1 MKSIYNYNLEQLQ
14 DYFIN
19 NNDKKFHALQVFEW
33 LYKKRVSSFEEMS
46 NIKKETILNLRE
58 DFDKKQYEIAELLNI
73 TRQQYSLYE
82 LGKRDIPAEYIK
94 KLAKY
99 YNTSSDYILEITD
112 EITPYIN
119 SKKPKKDIPKS

>member
-1 MKSIYNYNLEQLQ
+1 MYL
-14 DYFIN
+14 
-19 NNDKKFHALQVFEW
+19 
-33 LYKKRVSSFEEMS
+33 KRL
-46 NIKKETILNLRE
+46 KDLRE
-58 DFDKKQYEIAELLNI
+58 DFDKKQYEIAKLLNI
-73 TRQQYSLYE
+73 TRQHYSLYE
-82 LGKRDIPAEYIK
+82 LGKRDIPVEYIK

>member
-1 MKSIYNYNLEQLQ
+1 MYL
-14 DYFIN
+14 
-19 NNDKKFHALQVFEW
+19 
-33 LYKKRVSSFEEMS
+33 KRL
-46 NIKKETILNLRE
+46 KDLRE
-58 DFDKKQYEIAELLNI
+58 DFDKKQFEIAEFLDI

>member
-1 MKSIYNYNLEQLQ
+1 MYL
-14 DYFIN
+14 
-19 NNDKKFHALQVFEW
+19 
-33 LYKKRVSSFEEMS
+33 KRL
-46 NIKKETILNLRE
+46 KDLRE
-58 DFDKKQYEIAELLNI
+58 DFDKKQYEIAKLLNI

-119 SKKPKKDIPKS
+119 SKKRKKDVPSN

>member
-1 MKSIYNYNLEQLQ
+1 MYL
-14 DYFIN
+14 
-19 NNDKKFHALQVFEW
+19 
-33 LYKKRVSSFEEMS
+33 KRL
-46 NIKKETILNLRE
+46 KDLRE
-58 DFDKKQYEIAELLNI
+58 DFDKKQYEIAKLLNI

-82 LGKRDIPAEYIK
+82 LGKRDIPVVYIK

>member
-1 MKSIYNYNLEQLQ
+1 MYL
-14 DYFIN
+14 
-19 NNDKKFHALQVFEW
+19 
-33 LYKKRVSSFEEMS
+33 KRL
-46 NIKKETILNLRE
+46 KDLRE
-58 DFDKKQYEIAELLNI
+58 DFDKKQYEIAKLLNI

-82 LGKRDIPAEYIK
+82 LGKHDIPVEYIK

>member
-1 MKSIYNYNLEQLQ
+1 MYL
-14 DYFIN
+14 
-19 NNDKKFHALQVFEW
+19 
-33 LYKKRVSSFEEMS
+33 KRL
-46 NIKKETILNLRE
+46 KDLRE
-58 DFDKKQYEIAELLNI
+58 DFDKKQFEIAEFLDI

-119 SKKPKKDIPKS
+119 HETSRKKDISKN

>member
-1 MKSIYNYNLEQLQ
+1 MYL
-14 DYFIN
+14 
-19 NNDKKFHALQVFEW
+19 
-33 LYKKRVSSFEEMS
+33 KRL
-46 NIKKETILNLRE
+46 KDLRE

-99 YNTSSDYILEITD
+99 
-112 EITPYIN
+112 
-119 SKKPKKDIPKS
+119 

>member
-1 MKSIYNYNLEQLQ
+1 MYL
-14 DYFIN
+14 
-19 NNDKKFHALQVFEW
+19 
-33 LYKKRVSSFEEMS
+33 KRL
-46 NIKKETILNLRE
+46 KDLRE
-58 DFDKKQYEIAELLNI
+58 DFDKKQHEIAQFLNI

-82 LGKRDIPAEYIK
+82 LGKRDIPADFIR

-119 SKKPKKDIPKS
+119 SKTLKKDILKK